1 MLLNKL
7 KQKIKYLTESFYKFI
22 YVRFFLNENHI
33 YKEETSKFKKL
44 KFNEKKSEENLNKII
59 NNIIGRDYNSDLDSV
74 HWKLFSAIS
83 LETKKYNKILE
94 IGTYDGQFTS
104 FLSKMF
110 PNSLIT
116 TVDLPK
122 DDPLLKKFYDR
133 STSENYDK
141 YINKQKKNTDHKNIK
156 TLKTNTFFLN
166 ESLELNEKFDL
177 IWVDGGHLYPEVAW
191 DLCMAY
197 NLLNKG
203 GFLLCDDVIFTEKE
217 YKSDYVSNESSH
229 VLNYLEERIDNS
241 FVHFLK
247 RTDLKR
253 YALKYSRKYVS
264 ILRK

>member
-110 PNSLIT
+110 PKSLIIT
-116 TVDLPK
+116 IDLPK
-122 DDPLLKKFYDR
+122 
-133 STSENYDK
+133 T
-141 YINKQKKNTDHKNIK
+141 I
-156 TLKTNTFFLN
+156 
-166 ESLELNEKFDL
+166 
-177 IWVDGGHLYPEVAW
+177 LY
-191 DLCMAY
+191 
-197 NLLNKG
+197 
-203 GFLLCDDVIFTEKE
+203 
-217 YKSDYVSNESSH
+217 
-229 VLNYLEERIDNS
+229 
-241 FVHFLK
+241 
-247 RTDLKR
+247 
-253 YALKYSRKYVS
+253 
-264 ILRK
+264 